1 MRMYKEKDLNN
12 FDTYFVLEWD
22 ESTNSWFMNLM
33 DEYGNFINN
42 NFTSITLD
50 EKIVSKEAKKYIKNT
65 NLVNN

>member
-1 MRMYKEKDLNN
+1 MKMYEEKDLNN
-12 FDTYFVLEWD
+12 LNTYFTLEWD

>member
-1 MRMYKEKDLNN
+1 MKMYEEKDLNN
-12 FDTYFVLEWD
+12 LDTYFTLEWD
-22 ESTNSWFMNLM
+22 ESTNSWFMNLV

>member
-1 MRMYKEKDLNN
+1 MKMYEEKDLNN
-12 FDTYFVLEWD
+12 LNTYFTLEWD
-22 ESTNSWFMNLM
+22 ESTNSWFMNLV